1 MFRFVLF
8 VITAAVGASSVS
20 ALEIKAETSAA
31 MLRKAETLLSPRARP
46 APPVGA
52 LPDTEIATG
61 TRNIRRAWLSEP
73 TGRYGHA
80 VLGDAIE
87 AGGISARLDSGATA
101 TLRLDAKSVFEDRVP
116 RLVDMDRD
124 GRDEILVVRSFLDA
138 GAALSLITE
147 TDGKLA
153 VAAMAA
159 PIGTAHR
166 WLNPVGTG
174 DFDGDGT
181 IEAAAVI
188 TPHIGGTLQLYEWR
202 GDKLVADHAR
212 SGFSNHAMGSRE
224 LGLAA
229 VADLNRDGVPD
240 MVVPD
245 ASRAALVGL
254 TFAGGTYRE
263 LFRRRL
269 AGRLAT
275 AVRAVDLNGD
285 GRVEIIYGTSQGFTV
300 LGITP

>member
-1 MFRFVLF
+1 MFRF
-8 VITAAVGASSVS
+8 AACILAAALAAASAN
-20 ALEIKAETSAA
+20 ALEIKADTSTK
-31 MLRKAETLLSPRARP
+31 MLSKAETLLSPRARP

-52 LPDTEIATG
+52 LPDTEIAAG
-61 TRNIRRAWLSEP
+61 TRNIREAWLTEP

-87 AGGISARLDSGATA
+87 AGGIAAKLDSGATA
-101 TLRLDAKSVFEDRVP
+101 TLRLDSGSVFEDRIP

-138 GAALSLITE
+138 GAALTLVTE
-147 TDGKLA
+147 TAGKLTIT
-153 VAAMAA
+153 AMAA

-181 IEAAAVI
+181 VEAAVVI

-202 GDKLVADHAR
+202 GDKLVPDHAQH
-212 SGFSNHAMGSRE
+212 GFSNHSLGSRE
-224 LGLAA
+224 LGLATI
-229 VADLNRDGVPD
+229 ADLNRDGVPD
-240 MVVPD
+240 MIVPD
-245 ASRAALVGL
+245 ASRSALVGL

-269 AGRLAT
+269 EGTLAT
-275 AVRAVDLNGD
+275 AVLAVDLNAD
-285 GRVEIIYGTSQGFTV
+285 GRAEIVYGTNQGYTV
-300 LGITP
+300 LGVTP